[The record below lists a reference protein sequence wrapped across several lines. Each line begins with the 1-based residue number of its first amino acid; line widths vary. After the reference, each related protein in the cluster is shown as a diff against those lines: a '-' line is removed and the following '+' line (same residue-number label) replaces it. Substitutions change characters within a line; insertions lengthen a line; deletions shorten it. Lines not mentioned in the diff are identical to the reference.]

1 MISDINEVT
10 ISLFES
16 LIWYSFAKCD
26 LSFFQNKCYHISQK
40 YIYEIEINKFLFHTF
55 DDNNKLICYY
65 NDVNNIENK
74 QCGNKYGNKL
84 NFNKL
89 DISYNT
95 HIIPDIKNIF

>member
-1 MISDINEVT
+1 MSHWKDLPFDIMCYNNMKVDSDIREMT

-26 LSFFQNKCYHISQK
+26 LSFFQNKCYQISQK
-40 YIYEIEINKFLFHTF
+40 CIYENEIDKFLFYTF

-74 QCGNKYGNKL
+74 QCGNKYGN
-84 NFNKL
+84 
-89 DISYNT
+89 
-95 HIIPDIKNIF
+95 

>member
-1 MISDINEVT
+1 MIYHFFKINV
-10 ISLFES
+10 IIFHQ
-16 LIWYSFAKCD
+16 KC
-26 LSFFQNKCYHISQK
+26 
-40 YIYEIEINKFLFHTF
+40 IYENEINNFLFYTC

-95 HIIPDIKNIF
+95 HIIPDIKNFLIKEII